1 MSTLTIQKIRLFL
14 MIVNE
19 NRKFKKEFW
28 KEFFFLREIAIDGIK
43 RRLIVKRKRV
53 ALFLVLMLTSIALLA
68 GCTPAEPAAE
78 EPAMEPEVIIEEKI
92 VEVPVNNTLV
102 LSSRLW
108 SVPTEQEF
116 VINEILKPFE
126 EEHGVKINFQVM
138 DDTTMLQRAQV
149 QQETDHVT
157 TDVIIAYVAN
167 MPDWINNGYVTDMTS
182 LIGTWDDRHFAKTFE
197 ANTNMNG
204 MQYFIPVGADV
215 YLTLANKKALPY
227 LPEGADIDTL
237 TWEQYADWAVNIAEG
252 EGEGKVVV
260 TGVPMKSFVYQF
272 GATALSYGAGFPEI
286 NTPEAVEA
294 WKILAKI
301 GAADGY
307 IPTVL
312 NIDNCIDPMKREEA
326 WLTVFH
332 NARAGEV
339 YSSNETKYVL
349 APAPAGPAGIGSIA
363 GTSGFAI
370 MKGAPN
376 PELAETFLEYITRP
390 DIQLKLSKGTGG
402 FIPPVEEALEFLG
415 NEPTDEVIS
424 KALLVLEN
432 GIVSGVPGGD
442 FQDWGAV
449 KQVFDNLFENMVLK
463 GNVDQ
468 AMLDAASAEMDA
480 LRK

>member
-1 MSTLTIQKIRLFL
+1 MKQRKI
-14 MIVNE
+14 
-19 NRKFKKEFW
+19 
-28 KEFFFLREIAIDGIK
+28 
-43 RRLIVKRKRV
+43 
-53 ALFLVLMLTSIALLA
+53 ALFLVFMLAAMAMLA

-78 EPAMEPEVIIEEKI
+78 EPAPEPEVIVEEKI
-92 VEVPVNNTLV
+92 VEVPTNNTLV

-167 MPDWINNGYVTDMTS
+167 MQDWINKDYVVDMTD
-182 LIGTWDDRHFAKTFE
+182 LIGSWTDRHFAETFK
-197 ANTNMNG
+197 ANTHMG
-204 MQYFIPVGADV
+204 GKQYFIPVGADV

-227 LPEGADIDTL
+227 LPAGADIDSL
-237 TWEQYADWAVNIAEG
+237 TWDQYAEWAVNIAEG

-294 WKILAKI
+294 WEVLAKI
-301 GAADGY
+301 GAADGF

-349 APAPAGPAGIGSIA
+349 APAPSGPAGIGSIA
-363 GTSGFAI
+363 GASGFAI
-370 MKGAPN
+370 MKDAPN
-376 PELAETFLEYITRP
+376 PELAKTFLEYITRP

-402 FIPPVEEALEFLG
+402 FIPPVQEALDFLG

-432 GIVSGVPGGD
+432 GRVSGVPGSD
-442 FQDWGAV
+442 YQDWGAV
-449 KQVFDNLFENMVLK
+449 KKVFDNLFENMILEGK
-463 GNVDQ
+463 VDQ
-468 AMLDAASAEMDA
+468 AMLDAANAELEA

>member
-1 MSTLTIQKIRLFL
+1 
-14 MIVNE
+14 V
-19 NRKFKKEFW
+19 NRK
-28 KEFFFLREIAIDGIK
+28 GI
-43 RRLIVKRKRV
+43 
-53 ALFLVLMLTSIALLA
+53 ALFLVFMLAGIALLA
-68 GCTPAEPAAE
+68 GCTPAEPEAQ
-78 EPAMEPEVIIEEKI
+78 EPAPEPEVIIEEKI
-92 VEVPVNNTLV
+92 VEVPTNNTLV
-102 LSSRLW
+102 FTSRLW

-167 MPDWINNGYVTDMTS
+167 MPDWINKGYVEDMTD
-182 LIGTWDDRHFAKTFE
+182 LIGSWDDRNFAKTFE
-197 ANTNMNG
+197 ANTNKDG
-204 MQYFIPVGADV
+204 KQYFIPVGADV

-227 LPEGADIDTL
+227 LPAGADIDAL
-237 TWEQYADWAVNIAEG
+237 TWEQYAQWAVNIAEG
-252 EGEGKVVV
+252 EGEGKTVV
-260 TGVPMKSFVYQF
+260 TGIPMKSWVYQF
-272 GATALSYGAGFPEI
+272 GAAALSYGAGFPDI
-286 NTPEAVEA
+286 NSPEAVEA
-294 WKILAKI
+294 WKIYSKI
-301 GAADGY
+301 GEADGY

-312 NIDNCIDPMKREEA
+312 NVDNCIDPMKREEA

-349 APAPAGPAGIGSIA
+349 APAPSGPAGIGSIA

-370 MKGAPN
+370 MKDAPN
-376 PELAETFLEYITRP
+376 PELAKTFLEYITRP

-402 FIPPVEEALEFLG
+402 FIPPVEEALDFLG
-415 NEPTDEVIS
+415 DEPTDEVIS
-424 KALLVLEN
+424 KAILVLEN
-432 GIVSGVPGGD
+432 GRVSGVPGGD

-449 KQVFDNLFENMVLK
+449 KKVFDNLFENMVLEGK
-463 GNVDQ
+463 VDQ
-468 AMLDAASAEMDA
+468 AMLDAANDELDA